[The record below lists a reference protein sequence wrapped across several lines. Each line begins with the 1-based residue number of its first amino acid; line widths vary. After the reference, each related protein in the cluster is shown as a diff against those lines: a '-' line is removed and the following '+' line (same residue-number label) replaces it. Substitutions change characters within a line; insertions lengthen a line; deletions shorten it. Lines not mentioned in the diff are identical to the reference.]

1 MQGVKQHML
10 PFFDLKHPYLT
21 RHLIAYI
28 GNKRALL
35 GFLHDALSRICTDLD
50 QERVVFLDPFTGS
63 GAVARLARLMGLK
76 VVANDWEF
84 YSYIINRAHL
94 AVNAGEAAELFA
106 DRGGYEGI
114 FSFLN
119 NLSPPP
125 EPERYISRYY
135 APQNTAAA
143 DYRRERLFYTRENGL
158 IIYAVRSA
166 IEELYP
172 GFEREERSSRGSRR
186 RSRNCSRIEKELL
199 LASLLY
205 QCATHT
211 NTSGVFKA
219 CHKGFGG
226 HGKDALKRIM
236 EPIHLEMPALID
248 CPERAEVFR
257 LDAAQFLSGRSGD
270 ICYIDPPY
278 NQHQYGSNYH
288 LLNTIALWDKP
299 AADIELNSA
308 GVLKK
313 KAAIR
318 NDWIKTKSPYCYKQS
333 APQAFEELLSAIDC
347 RYVLVSY
354 NTEGIIPFE
363 ELTDMLASLG
373 RLDLFTSDYI
383 KYRGGKQSIS
393 RKVNN
398 LEFLLVVDRKKSSN
412 QASQARVADLLVSK
426 KLSMLLKSSFNPGRI
441 VEHFTTQNSRLVI
454 QSRAGREILLP
465 MPHLYRLDQE
475 SELQLPEL
483 AIDEQRELIKKL
495 NACEC
500 RDKMEEIDILVNI
513 LSCRLME
520 EERLIYSR
528 RVLYL
533 LRKFAFRKYRRE
545 FESVFARL
553 SELTEASPE
562 LFAGVGQGLTPLGR
576 LAAARFNG

>member
-1 MQGVKQHML
+1 MQAVKQYML
-10 PFFDLKHPYLT
+10 SFFDLKHPYLT

-35 GFLHDALSRICTDLD
+35 GFLHDAVSRICTDLD
-50 QERVVFLDPFTGS
+50 QERVVFLDPFAGS

-76 VVANDWEF
+76 VLANDWEF

-94 AVNAGEAAELFA
+94 AVNAGEAAELFT
-106 DRGGYEGI
+106 DKGGYEGI
-114 FSFLN
+114 FSFHN

-125 EPERYISRYY
+125 ETERYISRYY
-135 APQNTAAA
+135 SPQDTAAA
-143 DYRRERLFYTRENGL
+143 DYHKERLFYTRENGL
-158 IIYAVRSA
+158 IIDGLRSK

-172 GFEREERSSRGSRR
+172 GFAREESSNSKSSSNSSSSSRRG
-186 RSRNCSRIEKELL
+186 RIEKELL

-236 EPIHLEMPALID
+236 EPIHPEMPVLID
-248 CPERAEVFR
+248 SAERAEVFR

-278 NQHQYGSNYH
+278 NQHQYGRNYH

-299 AADIELNSA
+299 AADIELNTA
-308 GVLKK
+308 GVLKN

-318 NDWIKTKSPYCYKQS
+318 RDWVKTKSPYCYKES
-333 APQAFEELLSAIDC
+333 APEAFKELLSAIDC
-347 RYVLVSY
+347 RYLLVSY
-354 NTEGIIPFE
+354 NTEGIIPFG
-363 ELTDMLASLG
+363 ELTDMLASQG
-373 RLDLFTSDYI
+373 RLNPFTSDYI
-383 KYRGGKQSIS
+383 KYKGGKQSIS

-412 QASQARVADLLVSK
+412 QASKARVADLLVSK
-426 KLSMLLKSSFNPGRI
+426 KLTMLLKSSFNPVRV
-441 VEHFTTQNSRLVI
+441 VEYFATQDSWLVVESRE
-454 QSRAGREILLP
+454 GREILLA
-465 MPHLYRLDQE
+465 MPHLYRLDQGF
-475 SELQLPEL
+475 ELQLLEL
-483 AIDEQRELIKKL
+483 AIDYQREFIKKL
-495 NACEC
+495 TACEC
-500 RDKMEEIDILVNI
+500 RDKMEEIGILVNI
-513 LSCRLME
+513 LTGKLRE

-545 FESVFARL
+545 FERAD
-553 SELTEASPE
+553 E
-562 LFAGVGQGLTPLGR
+562 TP
-576 LAAARFNG
+576 ADCQN

>member
-1 MQGVKQHML
+1 ML
-10 PFFDLKHPYLT
+10 SFFDLKHPYLT

-35 GFLHDALSRICTDLD
+35 GFLHYAVSRICNDLD
-50 QERVVFLDPFTGS
+50 QERVVFLDPFAGS

-76 VVANDWEF
+76 VLANDWEF

-125 EPERYISRYY
+125 ETERYISRYY
-135 APQNTAAA
+135 SPQDTAAA
-143 DYRRERLFYTRENGL
+143 DYRRERLFYTLENGL
-158 IIYAVRSA
+158 RIDGLRSK

-172 GFEREERSSRGSRR
+172 GFAQEESNSRSNSRSSSSSSSRSRR
-186 RSRNCSRIEKELL
+186 RRIEKELL

-236 EPIHLEMPALID
+236 EPIHLEMPVLID
-248 CPERAEVFR
+248 SAERTEVFR

-299 AADIELNSA
+299 AADIEFNTA
-308 GVLKK
+308 GVLKN

-318 NDWIKTKSPYCYKQS
+318 RDWVKTKSPYCYKES
-333 APQAFEELLSAIDC
+333 APEAFRMLLSSIDC
-347 RYVLVSY
+347 RYLMVSY
-354 NTEGIIPFE
+354 NTEGIIPFG
-363 ELTDMLASLG
+363 ELTDMLASQG

-383 KYRGGKQSIS
+383 KYKGGKQSIS

-398 LEFLLVVDRKKSSN
+398 LEFLLVVDRKRSSN

-426 KLSMLLKSSFNPGRI
+426 KLTMLLKSSFNPGRI
-441 VEHFTTQNSRLVI
+441 AEHFTTQDSWLVVESRE
-454 QSRAGREILLP
+454 GRDILLP
-465 MPHLYRLDQE
+465 MPHLYRLDQGF
-475 SELQLPEL
+475 ELQLLEL
-483 AIDEQRELIKKL
+483 AIDEQRELIKRL

-500 RDKMEEIDILVNI
+500 RDKMEEIGILVNI
-513 LSCRLME
+513 LTGKLIE
-520 EERLIYSR
+520 GERLIYSR

-545 FESVFARL
+545 FESVFAHL
-553 SELTEASPE
+553 SELAAGSPE
-562 LFAGVGQGLTPLGR
+562 LFDRVGQGLMPLAR

>member
-1 MQGVKQHML
+1 ML

-35 GFLHDALSRICTDLD
+35 GFLHDAVSRICTDLD

-76 VVANDWEF
+76 VLANDWEF

-94 AVNAGEAAELFA
+94 AVNAGEAADLFA

-125 EPERYISRYY
+125 EPERYISRCY
-135 APQNTAAA
+135 APQDTAAA

-158 IIYAVRSA
+158 RIDGLRSK

-172 GFEREERSSRGSRR
+172 GFVQKESGSNNSNSRR
-186 RSRNCSRIEKELL
+186 RIEKELL

-236 EPIHLEMPALID
+236 APIHLETPVLID
-248 CPERAEVFR
+248 SAERAEVFR
-257 LDAAQFLSGRSGD
+257 LDASKFLSGRSGD
-270 ICYIDPPY
+270 ICYLDPPY

-299 AADIELNSA
+299 AADIELNTA
-308 GVLKK
+308 GVLKN

-318 NDWIKTKSPYCYKQS
+318 RDWVKTKSSYCYKQS
-333 APQAFEELLSAIDC
+333 APGAFKELLSVIDC
-347 RYVLVSY
+347 RYLLVSY
-354 NTEGIIPFE
+354 NTEGIIPFG

-393 RKVNN
+393 RKVHN
-398 LEFLLVVDRKKSSN
+398 LEFLLVVDRKKWSN
-412 QASQARVADLLVSK
+412 PGSRARIADLLVSK
-426 KLSMLLKSSFNPGRI
+426 KLTVLLKSSFNPGRV
-441 VEHFTTQNSRLVI
+441 VEHFSTQDHRLIIESV
-454 QSRAGREILLP
+454 GGKEIIAA
-465 MPHLYRLDQE
+465 MPHLYRLGKE
-475 SELQLPEL
+475 SELQLLEL
-483 AIDEQRELIKKL
+483 AINDQRELIERL
-495 NACEC
+495 NLCEC

-513 LSCRLME
+513 LTGRLKE

-553 SELTEASPE
+553 SELAEGSPE
-562 LFAGVGQGLTPLGR
+562 LFARVGQGLTPLAR

>member
-1 MQGVKQHML
+1 MQGVKQYML
-10 PFFDLKHPYLT
+10 PFFNLKHPYLT

-76 VVANDWEF
+76 VLANDWEF

-94 AVNAGEAAELFA
+94 SVNAGEAAELFA
-106 DRGGYEGI
+106 DNGGYEEV

-125 EPERYISRYY
+125 ETERYISRYY
-135 APQNTAAA
+135 SPQNTAAA

-158 IIYAVRSA
+158 RIDGLRSK

-172 GFEREERSSRGSRR
+172 GFTQEESRR
-186 RSRNCSRIEKELL
+186 RIEKELL

-236 EPIHLEMPALID
+236 EPIHLEMPVLID
-248 CPERAEVFR
+248 SAERTEVFR
-257 LDAAQFLSGRSGD
+257 LDAAKFLSSCSGD

-299 AADIELNSA
+299 AADIELDTA
-308 GVLKK
+308 GVLKN

-318 NDWIKTKSPYCYKQS
+318 RDWVKTKSPYCYKQS
-333 APQAFEELLSAIDC
+333 APEAFKELLSAIDS
-347 RYVLVSY
+347 RYLLVSY
-354 NTEGIIPFE
+354 NTEGIIPFG

-426 KLSMLLKSSFNPGRI
+426 KLSMLLKSSFNPGRV
-441 VEHFTTQNSRLVI
+441 VEHFTTRDSWLVI
-454 QSRAGREILLP
+454 ESREGRDILLS
-465 MPHLYRLDQE
+465 MPHLYRLDQCF
-475 SELQLPEL
+475 ELQLLEL
-483 AIDEQRELIKKL
+483 AIDDQRELIERL
-495 NACEC
+495 TACEC
-500 RDKMEEIDILVNI
+500 RDKIEEIDILINI
-513 LSCRLME
+513 LSGRLRE
-520 EERLIYSR
+520 EERLSYSR

-545 FESVFARL
+545 FESVYERL
-553 SELTEASPE
+553 SELSEDSPE

-576 LAAARFNG
+576 LAAARFSG